1 MAQQEDPL
9 DELACRLEQNSAQ
22 VSSGVPHAPIAQF
35 LASASKLSTPPEIR
49 ARLAETVGQ
58 LAKLEAE
65 LAQGARAKA
74 RLKQTCADSL
84 SALETL
90 QQALRSR
97 SDAVVICAVGMACT
111 PRHDEHRYCAALRF
125 HGSSSIAP
133 FQ

>member
-90 QQALRSR
+90 HRRGSLRRTASP
-97 SDAVVICAVGMACT
+97 A
-111 PRHDEHRYCAALRF
+111 
-125 HGSSSIAP
+125 
-133 FQ
+133 